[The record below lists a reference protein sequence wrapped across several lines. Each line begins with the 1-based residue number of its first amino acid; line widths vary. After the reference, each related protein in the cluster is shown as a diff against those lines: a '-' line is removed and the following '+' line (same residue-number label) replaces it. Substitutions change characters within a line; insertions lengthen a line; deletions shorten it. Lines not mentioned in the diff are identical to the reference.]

1 MGYVREWNKAFG
13 QAAAKKGRL
22 AQDTIYYNIIEV
34 LQRHYDFVGY
44 NLDLYYEKWSK
55 GHMVFDV
62 DILVVIKD
70 IVFMVEVISTPELEY
85 VDQILKKAVKF
96 RKFYPEHNDKQVIP
110 IYASL
115 MFDDEIIDYATKK
128 GLYLVA
134 YIDWEYMDIINFDKV
149 KKRSM

>member
-13 QAAAKKGRL
+13 EVAAKKGRL
-22 AQDTIYYNIIEV
+22 AQDIIYYNIIEV
-34 LQRHYDFVGY
+34 LQRHYDFKGY
-44 NLDLYYEKWSK
+44 DLSLYSEKWGK
-55 GHMVFDV
+55 DGKEFDI
-62 DILVVIKD
+62 DIRVVIKD

-85 VDQILKKAVKF
+85 VDQILEKAIQF
-96 RKFYPEHNDKQVIP
+96 GDFYPEHNDKQVIP

-134 YIDWEYMDIINFDKV
+134 YKEWEYMDIINFDKV
-149 KKRSM
+149 KRNS